1 MVVYTKMSSR
11 SVHVQQGAVVRMFR
25 IIVGNDGFGRTG
37 KLWKKCMNSKAI
49 DRRLKCVRHEFLN
62 VAQLEN

>member
-1 MVVYTKMSSR
+1 MYSKGQLLECFS
-11 SVHVQQGAVVRMFR
+11 